1 MDEIKRRLREA
12 VVTSFDYSEEITEE
26 DLFRRIDQVI
36 MQAAKES
43 FLTLE
48 GKEKLR
54 RELYASIRGLDIL
67 EEILEQDSIT
77 EIMINGFED
86 IFLEERGKIHRWERK
101 FESRQKLEDIVQLIV
116 AKANRIVNEAN
127 PIVDARL
134 SDGSRVNVILPPVA
148 LNGPIV
154 TIRKFSKEPFTM
166 DKLIELGAITK
177 EAAEFL
183 RLLVEAKYNIF
194 ICGGTGS
201 GKTTFL
207 NALTAFIPKG
217 ERIITIEDAAE
228 LKVNGI
234 ENLVRLEV
242 RNKNTEGAGE
252 ISIRELIRSSLRM
265 RPDRIIVGEVRGAET
280 IDMLQAMNT
289 GHDGSLSTGHGNST
303 SDMLDRLETMV
314 LLGSDIPLM
323 AARRQIASA
332 IDVMVQLGR
341 LRDGSRC
348 VLEISEILGCRDGE
362 IEKNPLFV
370 FQEGEEDSAG
380 ALKRT
385 DAVFVQQ
392 MKLKRAGIKEWKA
405 DEELDEAKAVAP
417 GDGVLQGLVDG
428 VAVF

>member
-1 MDEIKRRLREA
+1 MEELKKRLREE
-12 VVTSFDYSEEITEE
+12 VVSSFDYSLEITEE
-26 DLFRRIDQVI
+26 DLYRRIDQVI
-36 MQAAKES
+36 VRASGEN

-48 GKEKLR
+48 KKEKLR
-54 RELYASIRGLDIL
+54 KELFASIRGLDIL
-67 EEILEQDSIT
+67 EEILEQESIT

-86 IFLEERGKIHRWERK
+86 IFLEECGKLHRWSRK
-101 FESRQKLEDIVQLIV
+101 FESRQKLEDIIQQIV

-134 SDGSRVNVILPPVA
+134 TDGSRVNVIMPPVA

-154 TIRKFSKEPFTM
+154 TIRKFAKEPFTM
-166 DKLIELGAITK
+166 GRLVELGALTK

-183 RLLVEAKYNIF
+183 RCLVVAKYNIF

-207 NALTAFIPKG
+207 NALTEFIPKS

-242 RNKNTEGAGE
+242 RNKNTEGNGE
-252 ISIRELIRSSLRM
+252 ISIRELIRTSLRM

-323 AARRQIASA
+323 AARRQISSA

-341 LRDGSRC
+341 LRDGRRC
-348 VLEISEILGCRDGE
+348 VLEIAEILGCRDGE

-370 FQEGEEDSAG
+370 YQEDEQGG
-380 ALKRT
+380 RLLRT
-385 DAVFVQQ
+385 GAVFVQQ
-392 MKLKRAGIKEWKA
+392 MKLRRAGIKEWNTNGEADKA
-405 DEELDEAKAVAP
+405 DAGSNTCESGSDRINSMAV
-417 GDGVLQGLVDG
+417 L
-428 VAVF
+428 

>member
-1 MDEIKRRLREA
+1 MEELKKRLREE

-26 DLFRRIDQVI
+26 DLYRRIDQVI
-36 MQAAKES
+36 MQAAKEN

-48 GKEKLR
+48 KKEQLR
-54 RELYASIRGLDIL
+54 REIYASIRGLDIL
-67 EEILEQDSIT
+67 EEILLEENVT
-77 EIMINGFED
+77 EIMINGAEH
-86 IFLEERGKIHRWERK
+86 IFLEEKGKMHRWSGK

-134 SDGSRVNVILPPVA
+134 ADGSRVNVILPPVA

-166 DKLIELGAITK
+166 ERLLEIGAITP

-183 RLLVEAKYNIF
+183 KLLVEAKYNIF

-207 NALTAFIPKG
+207 NALTAFIPG
-217 ERIITIEDAAE
+217 NERIITIEDAAE
-228 LKVNGI
+228 LKVNGV

-242 RNKNTEGAGE
+242 RNKNTEGTGE
-252 ISIRELIRSSLRM
+252 ISIRELIRASLRM

-289 GHDGSLSTGHGNST
+289 GHDGSLSTGHGNSIP
-303 SDMLDRLETMV
+303 DMLDRLETMV
-314 LLGSDIPLM
+314 LLGTDIPLS

-332 IDVMVQLGR
+332 IEIMVHLGR
-341 LRDGSRC
+341 LRDGRRC

-370 FQEGEEDSAG
+370 FQENEDG
-380 ALKRT
+380 TTGVLKRT
-385 DAVFVQQ
+385 GAVFVQQ
-392 MKLKRAGIKEWKA
+392 TKLKRAGKKEWNCSEDA
-405 DEELDEAKAVAP
+405 DETNSSSLAA
-417 GDGVLQGLVDG
+417 GV
-428 VAVF
+428 

>member
-1 MDEIKRRLREA
+1 MNELKQRLREE
-12 VVTSFDYSEEITEE
+12 VVSSFDYSEEITEE
-26 DLFRRIDQVI
+26 DLLRRIDRVI
-36 MQAAKES
+36 MQAAKEN

-48 GKEKLR
+48 RKEKLR

-67 EEILEQDSIT
+67 EEVLLEDSVT

-134 SDGSRVNVILPPVA
+134 EDGSRVNVILPPVA

-166 DKLIELGAITK
+166 EKLIELGAITK
-177 EAAEFL
+177 DAAEFL

-207 NALTAFIPKG
+207 NALTAFIPKQ

-242 RNKNTEGAGE
+242 RNKNTEGTGE

-341 LRDGSRC
+341 LRDGRRC

-370 FQEGEEDSAG
+370 YQEGEEEATG
-380 ALKRT
+380 VLKRT
-385 DAVFVQQ
+385 GAVFVQQ
-392 MKLKRAGIKEWKA
+392 MKLRRAGKKEWKTDGEP
-405 DEELDEAKAVAP
+405 DETKTAVP
-417 GDGVLQGLVDG
+417 GDSDGQDPADG
-428 VAVF
+428 VVVL

>member
-1 MDEIKRRLREA
+1 MEELKQRLREE
-12 VVTSFDYSEEITEE
+12 VISCFDYSVEITEE
-26 DLFRRIDQVI
+26 DLYRRIDQVI
-36 MQAAKES
+36 VQEAKES

-48 GKEKLR
+48 KKEKLR
-54 RELYASIRGLDIL
+54 KELYASIRGLDIL
-67 EEILEQDSIT
+67 EELLEKESVT

-86 IFLEERGKIHRWERK
+86 IFLEENGKVYRWPRR
-101 FESRQKLEDIVQLIV
+101 FESRQKLEDIIQQIV
-116 AKANRIVNEAN
+116 AKTNRMVNEAN
-127 PIVDARL
+127 PIVDSRL
-134 SDGSRVNVILPPVA
+134 SDGSRVNIILPPVA

-154 TIRKFSKEPFTM
+154 TIRKFTKEPFTM
-166 DKLIELGAITK
+166 KRLVELGALPPD
-177 EAAEFL
+177 AAE
-183 RLLVEAKYNIF
+183 LLKQLVQAKYNIF

-207 NALTAFIPKG
+207 NALTAFIPKE

-252 ISIRELIRSSLRM
+252 ISIRDLIRTSLRM
-265 RPDRIIVGEVRGAET
+265 RPDRVIIGEVRGAET

-314 LLGSDIPLM
+314 LLGTDIPLM
-323 AARRQIASA
+323 AVRRQIASA

-341 LRDGSRC
+341 LRDGKRC

-362 IEKNPLFV
+362 IEKNPLYLY
-370 FQEGEEDSAG
+370 QEEEGLRRTG
-380 ALKRT
+380 AVL
-385 DAVFVQQ
+385 VQQ
-392 MKLKRAGIKEWKA
+392 RKLRRAGIKEWDKHGGAEEA
-405 DEELDEAKAVAP
+405 DSAVCV
-417 GDGVLQGLVDG
+417 GECR
-428 VAVF
+428 

>member
-1 MDEIKRRLREA
+1 MRLREE
-12 VVTSFDYSEEITEE
+12 VVASFDYSEEITEE
-26 DLFRRIDQVI
+26 DLYRRIDQVI
-36 MQAAKES
+36 LQAAKES

-48 GKEKLR
+48 KKEGLR

-67 EEILEQDSIT
+67 EEVLEEDSIT
-77 EIMINGFED
+77 EIMINGAED
-86 IFLEERGKIHRWERK
+86 IFLEENGKIHRWARR

-166 DKLIELGAITK
+166 ERLVELGAITG

-183 RLLVEAKYNIF
+183 HCLVEAKYNIF

-207 NALTAFIPKG
+207 NALTEFIPKQ

-228 LKVNGI
+228 LRVNGI

-242 RNKNTEGAGE
+242 RNKNTEGTGE
-252 ISIRELIRSSLRM
+252 ISIRDLIRSSLRM

-303 SDMLDRLETMV
+303 ADMLDRLETMV

-332 IDVMVQLGR
+332 IDIMVQLGR
-341 LRDGSRC
+341 LRDGRRC

-362 IEKNPLFV
+362 IEKNPLYIY
-370 FQEGEEDSAG
+370 QEEENG
-380 ALKRT
+380 TGGGLKRT
-385 DAVFVQQ
+385 GAVFVQQ
-392 MKLKRAGIKEWKA
+392 AKLKRAGIKEWNFDGEA
-405 DEELDEAKAVAP
+405 DETKGASNNMDT
-417 GDGVLQGLVDG
+417 
-428 VAVF
+428 

>member
-1 MDEIKRRLREA
+1 MEELKKRLREE

-26 DLFRRIDQVI
+26 DLYRRIDQVI
-36 MQAAKES
+36 MRAAKEN

-48 GKEKLR
+48 KKEQLR
-54 RELYASIRGLDIL
+54 REIYASIRGLDIL
-67 EEILEQDSIT
+67 EEILLEEDVT
-77 EIMINGFED
+77 EIMINGAD
-86 IFLEERGKIHRWERK
+86 HIFLEEKGKMHRWSGK

-116 AKANRIVNEAN
+116 ARANRIVNEAN

-134 SDGSRVNVILPPVA
+134 ADGSRVNVILPPVA

-166 DKLIELGAITK
+166 ERLLEIGAITP

-183 RLLVEAKYNIF
+183 QLLVEAKYNIF

-207 NALTAFIPKG
+207 NALTAFIPG
-217 ERIITIEDAAE
+217 NERIITIEDAAE
-228 LKVNGI
+228 LKVNGV

-242 RNKNTEGAGE
+242 RNKNTEGTGE
-252 ISIRELIRSSLRM
+252 ISIRELIRASLRM

-289 GHDGSLSTGHGNST
+289 GHDGSLSTGHGNSIP
-303 SDMLDRLETMV
+303 DMLDRLETMV
-314 LLGSDIPLM
+314 LLGTDIPLS

-332 IDVMVQLGR
+332 IEIMVHLGR
-341 LRDGSRC
+341 LRDGRRC

-370 FQEGEEDSAG
+370 FQENGEGTAG
-380 ALKRT
+380 VLKRT
-385 DAVFVQQ
+385 GAVFVQQ
-392 MKLKRAGIKEWKA
+392 TKLKRAGKREWNFSEVE
-405 DEELDEAKAVAP
+405 DEEKTPSFVA
-417 GDGVLQGLVDG
+417 GV
-428 VAVF
+428 

>member
-1 MDEIKRRLREA
+1 MNELKRRIREEILQ
-12 VVTSFDYSEEITEE
+12 SFDYSMEITE
-26 DLFRRIDQVI
+26 DALYRKIDQLIVRE
-36 MQAAKES
+36 ARES
-43 FLTLE
+43 FLNLQK
-48 GKEKLR
+48 KEQLR

-67 EEILEQDSIT
+67 EEILEQESIT
-77 EIMINGFED
+77 EIMINGAED
-86 IFLEERGKIHRWERK
+86 IFLEEAGRIHRWERK
-101 FESRQKLEDIVQLIV
+101 FESRQKLEDIIQQIV

-134 SDGSRVNVILPPVA
+134 EDGSRVNVILPPVA

-154 TIRKFSKEPFTM
+154 TIRKFAKDPLTM
-166 DKLIELGAITK
+166 ERLVELGAITE

-183 RLLVEAKYNIF
+183 RCLVEAKYNIF

-207 NALTAFIPKG
+207 NALTAFIPAH

-242 RNKNTEGAGE
+242 RNKNTEGFGE
-252 ISIRELIRSSLRM
+252 ISIRELIRTALRM

-314 LLGSDIPLM
+314 LLGTDIPLM
-323 AARRQIASA
+323 AARKQISSA

-341 LRDGSRC
+341 LRDGRRC
-348 VLEISEILGCRDGE
+348 VLEIAEILGCQDGE

-370 FQEGEEDSAG
+370 YQEDAAAAG
-380 ALKRT
+380 QLVRT
-385 DAVFVQQ
+385 GAAFIQQ
-392 MKLKRAGIKEWKA
+392 MKLKRAGIKEWKT
-405 DEELDEAKAVAP
+405 DEEAEKTKP
-417 GDGVLQGLVDG
+417 G
-428 VAVF
+428 FRSSNS

>member
-1 MDEIKRRLREA
+1 MDEIKKQLREA

-26 DLFRRIDQVI
+26 DLFRRIDQMI
-36 MQAAKES
+36 MQAAKEN

-166 DKLIELGAITK
+166 EKLIELGAISK

-332 IDVMVQLGR
+332 IDVMVHLGR

-370 FQEGEEDSAG
+370 YQEGDGISAG

-405 DEELDEAKAVAP
+405 DEEPDKTETAAP
-417 GDGVLQGLVDG
+417 GDRVLQGPVNG
-428 VAVF
+428 VAVL

>member
-1 MDEIKRRLREA
+1 MEELKKRLREE
-12 VVTSFDYSEEITEE
+12 VITSFDYSAEITEE
-26 DLFRRIDQVI
+26 DLYRKIDFCI
-36 MQAAKES
+36 MQEAKKS

-48 GKEKLR
+48 KKEKLR
-54 RELYASIRGLDIL
+54 KEIFASIRGLDIL
-67 EEILEQDSIT
+67 EELLEQESIT
-77 EIMINGFED
+77 EIMINGAED
-86 IFLEERGKIHRWERK
+86 IFLEENGKIRRWFRK
-101 FESRQKLEDIVQLIV
+101 FESRQRLEDIIQQIV
-116 AKANRIVNEAN
+116 AKANRIVNEAS

-154 TIRKFSKEPFTM
+154 TIRKFSKAPFTM
-166 DKLIELGAITK
+166 EHLVEIGAITK
-177 EAAEFL
+177 EAAAFL
-183 RLLVEAKYNIF
+183 KCLVEAKYNIF

-207 NALTAFIPKG
+207 NALTAFIPKT

-228 LKVNGI
+228 LRVNGI

-242 RNKNTEGAGE
+242 RNKNTEGTGE
-252 ISIRELIRSSLRM
+252 ISIRELIRTALRM

-289 GHDGSLSTGHGNST
+289 GHDGSLSTGHGNSIT
-303 SDMLDRLETMV
+303 DMLDRLETMV

-341 LRDGSRC
+341 LRDGRRC

-370 FQEGEEDSAG
+370 YRDEETEEQG
-380 ALKRT
+380 MLKRT

-392 MKLKRAGIKEWKA
+392 MKLKRAGLKEWRPETNEKT
-405 DEELDEAKAVAP
+405 
-417 GDGVLQGLVDG
+417 G
-428 VAVF
+428 

>member
-1 MDEIKRRLREA
+1 MNELKRKLREEIIE
-12 VVTSFDYSEEITEE
+12 SFDYSVEITEE
-26 DLFRRIDQVI
+26 DLYRRIDQMIVRES
-36 MQAAKES
+36 KES
-43 FLTLE
+43 FLTLQ
-48 GKEKLR
+48 GKEQLR

-77 EIMINGFED
+77 EIMINGAED
-86 IFLEERGKIHRWERK
+86 IFLEENGRIYRWQRK
-101 FESRQKLEDIVQLIV
+101 FESRQKLEDIIQQIV

-134 SDGSRVNVILPPVA
+134 EDGSRVNIILPPVA

-154 TIRKFSKEPFTM
+154 TIRKFAKEPFTM
-166 DKLIELGAITK
+166 ERLVETGAITQ
-177 EAAEFL
+177 EAAAFL
-183 RLLVEAKYNIF
+183 QCLVEARYNIF

-207 NALTAFIPKG
+207 NALTAFIPKS

-242 RNKNTEGAGE
+242 RNKNTEGIGE
-252 ISIRELIRSSLRM
+252 ISIRELIRTALRM

-314 LLGSDIPLM
+314 LLGTDIPLM
-323 AARRQIASA
+323 AARKQIASA

-341 LRDGSRC
+341 LRDGRRC
-348 VLEISEILGCRDGE
+348 VLEIAEILGCRDGE

-370 FQEGEEDSAG
+370 YQEADGAA

-385 DAVFVQQ
+385 GAVFVQQ
-392 MKLKRAGIKEWKA
+392 MKLKRAGIKEWRS
-405 DEELDEAKAVAP
+405 
-417 GDGVLQGLVDG
+417 DGTTE
-428 VAVF
+428 

>member
-1 MDEIKRRLREA
+1 MEELKKRLREE
-12 VVTSFDYSEEITEE
+12 VVTSFDYSEDITEE
-26 DLFRRIDQVI
+26 DLYRRIDQVI
-36 MQAAKES
+36 MQEAKES

-48 GKEKLR
+48 KKEQLR
-54 RELYASIRGLDIL
+54 REIYASIRGLDIL
-67 EEILEQDSIT
+67 EGILLKEDVT
-77 EIMINGFED
+77 EIMINGAD
-86 IFLEERGKIHRWERK
+86 HIFLEEKGKMHRWSGR

-134 SDGSRVNVILPPVA
+134 ADGSRVNVILPPVA

-166 DKLIELGAITK
+166 ERLLEIGAITP

-183 RLLVEAKYNIF
+183 KQLVEAKYNIF

-207 NALTAFIPKG
+207 NALTAFIPG
-217 ERIITIEDAAE
+217 NERIITIEDAAE
-228 LKVNGI
+228 LKVNGV

-242 RNKNTEGAGE
+242 RNKNTEGTGE
-252 ISIRELIRSSLRM
+252 ISIRELIRASLRM

-289 GHDGSLSTGHGNST
+289 GHDGSLSTGHGNSIP
-303 SDMLDRLETMV
+303 DMLDRLETMV
-314 LLGSDIPLM
+314 LLGTDIPLT
-323 AARRQIASA
+323 AVRRQIASA
-332 IDVMVQLGR
+332 IDVMVHLGR
-341 LRDGSRC
+341 LRDGRRC

-370 FQEGEEDSAG
+370 FQEEEGEPGS
-380 ALKRT
+380 LKRT
-385 DAVFVQQ
+385 GAIFVQQ
-392 MKLKRAGIKEWKA
+392 TKLKRAGKKEWNFSEET
-405 DEELDEAKAVAP
+405 DEEKTPSRAA
-417 GDGVLQGLVDG
+417 GV
-428 VAVF
+428 

>member
-1 MDEIKRRLREA
+1 MDELKIRLREA

-36 MQAAKES
+36 MQAAKEN

-67 EEILEQDSIT
+67 EEILEEDSVT

-166 DKLIELGAITK
+166 EKLIELGAITK
-177 EAAEFL
+177 DAAEFL
-183 RLLVEAKYNIF
+183 KLLVEAKYNIF

-207 NALTAFIPKG
+207 NALTAFIPKE

-242 RNKNTEGAGE
+242 RNKNTEGTGE

-341 LRDGSRC
+341 LRDGRRC

-370 FQEGEEDSAG
+370 YQEGEGDSAG
-380 ALKRT
+380 MLRRT

-392 MKLKRAGIKEWKA
+392 MKLKRAGRKEWKT
-405 DEELDEAKAVAP
+405 DGELGETKTAAA
-417 GDGVLQGLVDG
+417 GDGVLQSPVDSM
-428 VAVF
+428 AVL

>member
-1 MDEIKRRLREA
+1 MEELRQRLRDE
-12 VVTSFDYSEEITEE
+12 VVASFDYSEEITEE
-26 DLFRRIDQVI
+26 DLYHKIDQVI
-36 MQAAKES
+36 MQAARES

-48 GKEKLR
+48 KKEKLR
-54 RELYASIRGLDIL
+54 KELYASIRGLDIL
-67 EEILEQDSIT
+67 EEILEEESIT
-77 EIMINGFED
+77 EIMINGAEN
-86 IFLEERGKIHRWERK
+86 IFLEEKGKIHRWSRK
-101 FESRQKLEDIVQLIV
+101 FESRQKLEDIIQLIV

-166 DKLIELGAITK
+166 ERLVEIGAITE

-183 RLLVEAKYNIF
+183 KLLVEAKYNIF

-207 NALTAFIPKG
+207 NALTAFIPKE

-242 RNKNTEGAGE
+242 RNKNTEGTGE
-252 ISIRELIRSSLRM
+252 ISIRELIRTSLRM

-323 AARRQIASA
+323 AVRRQIASA

-341 LRDGSRC
+341 LRDGRRC
-348 VLEISEILGCRDGE
+348 VLEIAEILGCRDGE

-370 FQEGEEDSAG
+370 YQGEEDGTAG
-380 ALKRT
+380 ELKRT
-385 DAVFVQQ
+385 GAVFIQQ
-392 MKLKRAGIKEWKA
+392 MKLKRAGIKEWNT
-405 DEELDEAKAVAP
+405 
-417 GDGVLQGLVDG
+417 DGETNETECGSDG
-428 VAVF
+428 TGT